1 MLGCW
6 ARWCWETG
14 LVVGTLVISL
24 LDSAGGV
31 CYDWFPFLPFW
42 FGLLFQFPVLFLWF
56 ELLFRSPVLPLRE
69 GLACWVLC
77 LGVGLCLEG
86 FFLVFFS
93 GCLGWCRW
101 GEGFVHLVVLGLACG
116 FSVVWCLYLWV
127 MWGLGISSCGCSVCV
142 PWLSGVFPRY

>member
-1 MLGCW
+1 MLF
-6 ARWCWETG
+6 RSTG
-14 LVVGTLVISL
+14 LVVGTSAISL

-42 FGLLFQFPVLFLWF
+42 F

-69 GLACWVLC
+69 GLVCWFWF
-77 LGVGLCLEG
+77 LGVCLCFG
-86 FFLVFFS
+86 VFFLFFFS

-116 FSVVWCLYLWV
+116 FSVVWCLYLCV
-127 MWGLGISSCGCSVCV
+127 TDRLIRVIHISSRGIFWRATSS
-142 PWLSGVFPRY
+142 LMMLGSILLD